1 MSFCIVEIDETYIGG
16 KKTGKRGR
24 SAIGKSL
31 VLVAVEDK
39 GKHFGRIRLHRIIDA
54 SAKSLTP
61 AVQKS
66 VETGSLIRTDGWNG
80 YAQLPSKGYNH
91 IVIRK
96 NADVGDNL
104 LPLANRVVALLKKWL
119 VGTHQGAVC
128 SSHIDY
134 YLDEFTFRFNGRT
147 SRYRGKLFYRLIHQA
162 VAIEPVIAKNIRGG
176 NLDKLNHYI

>member
-1 MSFCIVEIDETYIGG
+1 M
-16 KKTGKRGR
+16 
-24 SAIGKSL
+24 
-31 VLVAVEDK
+31 
-39 GKHFGRIRLHRIIDA
+39 
-54 SAKSLTP
+54 
-61 AVQKS
+61 
-66 VETGSLIRTDGWNG
+66 ETGSLIRTDGWSG

-134 YLDEFTFRFNGRT
+134 
-147 SRYRGKLFYRLIHQA
+147 
-162 VAIEPVIAKNIRGG
+162 
-176 NLDKLNHYI
+176 